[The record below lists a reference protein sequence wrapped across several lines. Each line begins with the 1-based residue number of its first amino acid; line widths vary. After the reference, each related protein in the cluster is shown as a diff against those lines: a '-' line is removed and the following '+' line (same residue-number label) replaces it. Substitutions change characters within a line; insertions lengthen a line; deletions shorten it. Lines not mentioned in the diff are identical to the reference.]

1 MAELAF
7 LLFHGKISE
16 KLGNV
21 RVSHNIH
28 LTTLMKSSEICFKAS
43 VAFSHIFQT
52 LLLLIQ

>member
-7 LLFHGKISE
+7 LPFHGKISE

-28 LTTLMKSSEICFKAS
+28 LTTLMKSSEISFKAS

>member
-21 RVSHNIH
+21 RFSHNIH
-28 LTTLMKSSEICFKAS
+28 LTTLMKSLEISFEAM
-43 VAFSHIFQT
+43 VFQT